1 MYAIVGYSVLL
12 IISIVCVITPLLA
25 IMCDLDSINAQE
37 GDDEQ
42 R

>member
-25 IMCDLDSINAQE
+25 IMCDLDAINAKD
-37 GDDEQ
+37 GDDE
-42 R
+42 